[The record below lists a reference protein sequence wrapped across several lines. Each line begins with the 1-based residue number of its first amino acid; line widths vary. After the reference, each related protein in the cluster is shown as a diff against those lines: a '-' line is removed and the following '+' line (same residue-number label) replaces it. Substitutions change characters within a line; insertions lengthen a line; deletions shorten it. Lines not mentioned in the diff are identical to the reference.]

1 MNKLIFLKSF
11 NSIILAEFARNLLK
25 SHNIN
30 SIIKNSG
37 VEFPGDLGDSFGGE
51 LYVLEKDYEK
61 AKEILDIE
69 AENQKQ

>member
-1 MNKLIFLKSF
+1 MGKLVFLKSF

-25 SHNIN
+25 YHNIN

-37 VEFPGDLGDSFGGE
+37 VEFPGDLGDGFGGE

-61 AKEILDIE
+61 AKEILDE
-69 AENQKQ
+69 DST